1 MKINKVSPQDNN
13 FLQILTTIAKP
24 PKKLYFIGKLP
35 TDRPPTI
42 AIVGSRKPTSYGEEV
57 TYRLAYDLSKKGVL
71 IISGLAYGIDKIA
84 HQATLDANGQT
95 IAVLAHGLNHL
106 YPATHK
112 HLAQKIIQQGGAL
125 LSEYSPSTEV
135 KGFQFLERNR
145 LISGLADAV
154 VVTEATKRSGT
165 MSTASHALEQGREV
179 LAVPG
184 NITSLLSVGC
194 NNLIKQGAFP
204 ITSAEDVLEIIYPQ
218 LIQAQTKLPLG
229 ETLAETNILE
239 LLQAGIRDG
248 NELQTKSKLDVT
260 LFSITM
266 TTLEIN
272 GSIKA
277 LGGNQWTLK

>member
-35 TDRPPTI
+35 TDRPPTV

-239 LLQAGIRDG
+239 LLQAGVRDG
-248 NELQTKSKLDVT
+248 NELQVKSKLDVT

-277 LGGNQWTLK
+277 LGGNQWTLR

>member
-1 MKINKVSPQDNN
+1 MKINKISPQDNI
-13 FLQILTTIAKP
+13 FLQILTNLAKP
-24 PKKLYFIGKLP
+24 PKKLYFIGQLP
-35 TDRPPTI
+35 ADRPPTV

-57 TYRLAYDLSKKGVL
+57 TYRLAYDLAKKGVL
-71 IISGLAYGIDKIA
+71 IVSGLAYGVDKIA
-84 HQATLDANGQT
+84 HQATLDAKGQT

-106 YPATHK
+106 YPSTHK
-112 HLAQKIIQQGGAL
+112 QLAQKIIQQNGVL
-125 LSEYSPSTEV
+125 ISEYPPGAEV
-135 KGFQFLERNR
+135 KNFQFLERNR

-154 VVTEATKRSGT
+154 IITEATKRSGT

-218 LIQAQTKLPLG
+218 LTQLQTQLPLG
-229 ETLAETNILE
+229 ETVAETSIIK

-248 NELQTKSKLDVT
+248 NELQEQSQLDVT

-266 TTLEIN
+266 TNLEIN
-272 GSIKA
+272 GLIKA
-277 LGGNQWTLK
+277 LGGNQWILK

>member
-35 TDRPPTI
+35 TDRPPTV

-229 ETLAETNILE
+229 EPPAETNILE
-239 LLQAGIRDG
+239 LLQAGVRDG
-248 NELQTKSKLDVT
+248 NELQVKSKLDVT

-277 LGGNQWTLK
+277 LGGNQWTLR

>member
-35 TDRPPTI
+35 TDRPPTV

-277 LGGNQWTLK
+277 LGGNQWTLR